1 MNSRLYVGHSI
12 QSNSSTVAY
21 GASLFDGKLVRILI
35 EKLSD
40 VVDLAER
47 FFRLGL
53 VESHRE
59 PSEPV
64 PSATAADDRDGLMIR
79 MGPSTWATM
88 PSFAEGYAP
97 DRRRKTLGVSP
108 DPGGSFARP

>member
-1 MNSRLYVGHSI
+1 MNVRLYLGHSI

-35 EKLSD
+35 DKLSD
-40 VVDLAER
+40 VIDLAEK
-47 FFRLGL
+47 FFPLGL

-64 PSATAADDRDGLMIR
+64 QTHAAL
-79 MGPSTWATM
+79 
-88 PSFAEGYAP
+88 FA
-97 DRRRKTLGVSP
+97 DL
-108 DPGGSFARP
+108 

>member
-1 MNSRLYVGHSI
+1 MVELSIGVLGGCLFALRPRSRSVTPAPSAAMNSRLYLGHSI

-40 VVDLAER
+40 VIDLAEK
-47 FFRLGL
+47 FFPFGL
-53 VESHRE
+53 VQFYRE

-64 PSATAADDRDGLMIR
+64 HTLRR
-79 MGPSTWATM
+79 
-88 PSFAEGYAP
+88 SF
-97 DRRRKTLGVSP
+97 R
-108 DPGGSFARP
+108 